1 MSVPS
6 QGTSTRSWKG
16 RDLLGLQG
24 LAPEDLREVLHRARD
39 YDRVD
44 PTDPVTRVLT
54 GRTVATM
61 FFEDSTRT
69 RTSFALAAKRLGA
82 DVADLTAIV
91 SSVNK
96 GETLMDTALAIQAMG
111 VDAMVIR
118 ARQNGAAAMIASAVS
133 CPVINAGDGRH
144 EHPTQGLL
152 DIYQFAAAHDRLDSF
167 DLSGLTM
174 IIVGDLGAS
183 RVARSGIVGMTAL
196 GAKVYCV
203 GPVTMVP
210 RSLETL
216 GCHVRHNLDEVLE
229 EADAVIVLRIQFERQ
244 EPARAP
250 DGAAKLDP
258 KSRTPGISSVR
269 EYREFYSVTPER
281 AARMKPHAVVM
292 HPGPINRG
300 IELDSEVA
308 DGPRSA
314 IMRQVSTGVAVR
326 MSVLSLCM
334 GAAASP

>member
-1 MSVPS
+1 MAIPAP
-6 QGTSTRSWKG
+6 GATSTSWTG

-24 LAPEDLREVLHRARD
+24 LSAGDLRTILRRARD
-39 YDRVD
+39 YDRID
-44 PTDPVTRVLT
+44 PADPITRVLV
-54 GRTVATM
+54 GRTVATL

-69 RTSFALAAKRLGA
+69 RTSFSLAARRLGA
-82 DVADLTAIV
+82 SVADLTAIA

-118 ARQNGAAAMIASAVS
+118 ARQNGAAAMIAGAVS
-133 CPVINAGDGRH
+133 CPVVNAGDGRH

-152 DIYQFAAAHDRLDSF
+152 DTYQFAAAHRRLDSF

-174 IIVGDLGAS
+174 VIVGDLGAS
-183 RVARSGIVGMTAL
+183 RVARSGIVAMTAL
-196 GAKVYCV
+196 GARVYCV

-216 GCHVRHNLDEVLE
+216 GCQVRHSLDEVLG
-229 EADAVIVLRIQFERQ
+229 EADAVMVLRIQFERQ
-244 EPARAP
+244 DAGKGSEGGQPQQGR
-250 DGAAKLDP
+250 LDP
-258 KSRTPGISSVR
+258 RARTPGISSVR

-281 AARMKPHAVVM
+281 ASRMKAGAVVM

-326 MSVLSLCM
+326 MGVLSLCM
-334 GAAASP
+334 GA

>member
-1 MSVPS
+1 MPVSTPA
-6 QGTSTRSWKG
+6 GTPVTSWRG

-24 LAPEDLREVLHRARD
+24 VSPEDLRTILRRARD
-39 YDRVD
+39 FDRYDPAD
-44 PTDPVTRVLT
+44 PATRTLT

-69 RTSFALAAKRLGA
+69 RTSFAIAAKRLGA
-82 DVADLTAIV
+82 DVADLSAVV

-96 GETLMDTALAIQAMG
+96 GETLMDTALAIEAMG

-118 ARQNGAAAMIASAVS
+118 ARQNGAAAMIAGAVAS
-133 CPVINAGDGRH
+133 PVINAGDGRH

-152 DIYQFAAAHDRLDSF
+152 DIYQFATAHGRLDDF
-167 DLSGLTM
+167 DLTGLTAV
-174 IIVGDLGAS
+174 IVGDLGAS
-183 RVARSGIVGMTAL
+183 RVARSDVVGMTTL

-210 RSLETL
+210 RSLESL
-216 GCHVRHNLDEVLE
+216 GCTVAHDLDAVLPQ
-229 EADAVIVLRIQFERQ
+229 ADAVMVLRIQFERQ
-244 EPARAP
+244 EQARAAEP
-250 DGAAKLDP
+250 G

-281 AARMKPHAVVM
+281 ATRMKPGAIVM

-308 DGPRSA
+308 DGPRSV
-314 IMRQVSTGVAVR
+314 ITRQVSAGVAIR

-334 GAAASP
+334 GADAPT